1 MRSLIW
7 AANPVGEIVQ
17 GENATA
23 DASMMKIVIAEF
35 CEAPVGEPV
44 MVPGTIVS
52 LMKRAN

>member
-1 MRSLIW
+1 MIW

-52 LMKRAN
+52 FMKRAN